1 MNLIYGTHDQHYQT
15 VLRAKENGVSCIWSG
30 DMKNDY
36 LRENLAYA
44 EISGWVYLKFFEDYE
59 SQMSGYYVTYLI

>member
-1 MNLIYGTHDQHYQT
+1 MELIYGTHYQHYQT

-44 EISGWVYLKFFEDYE
+44 EISGWINLKYFEYYE
-59 SQMSGYYVTYLI
+59 SQMSGYEVTYLI